1 MWRPFAFSDAFQ
13 LLEMKCQPPVM
24 IGCLALHKQSCYKAA
39 PALKLLSGP
48 AEYLVKFE
56 SSVIVSSVRRYE
68 SLEVSLSP
76 PFYFYPPSPGC
87 DVVVFVLKL
96 YS

>member
-1 MWRPFAFSDAFQ
+1 MKRQ
-13 LLEMKCQPPVM
+13 LPVM

-39 PALKLLSGP
+39 PALKLLSGL

-56 SSVIVSSVRRYE
+56 SEVIVSSVRRYE

-76 PFYFYPPSPGC
+76 PPLFFYFPPPL
-87 DVVVFVLKL
+87 DVMCVYVLKL

>member
-1 MWRPFAFSDAFQ
+1 MKRQ
-13 LLEMKCQPPVM
+13 LPVM

-39 PALKLLSGP
+39 PALKLLSGL

-56 SSVIVSSVRRYE
+56 SEVIVSSVRRYE
-68 SLEVSLSP
+68 SLEVSLSLP
-76 PFYFYPPSPGC
+76 PLFLFPPPL
-87 DVVVFVLKL
+87 DVMCVYVLKL

>member
-1 MWRPFAFSDAFQ
+1 MKRQ
-13 LLEMKCQPPVM
+13 LPVM

-39 PALKLLSGP
+39 PALKLLSGL

-56 SSVIVSSVRRYE
+56 SEVIVSSVRRYE
-68 SLEVSLSP
+68 SLEVSLSLP
-76 PFYFYPPSPGC
+76 PLFLFPPPPL
-87 DVVVFVLKL
+87 DVMCVYVLKL